1 MEGTPGGEDSVI
13 LRLGVY
19 DGKVRYVQAFPV
31 RLRGGTVSLADN
43 REAWQELMSRTRALK
58 SAQPAEGWQK
68 TAREL
73 F

>member
-1 MEGTPGGEDSVI
+1 
-13 LRLGVY
+13 
-19 DGKVRYVQAFPV
+19 V

-43 REAWQELMSRTRALK
+43 REAWQELMSRTRALR